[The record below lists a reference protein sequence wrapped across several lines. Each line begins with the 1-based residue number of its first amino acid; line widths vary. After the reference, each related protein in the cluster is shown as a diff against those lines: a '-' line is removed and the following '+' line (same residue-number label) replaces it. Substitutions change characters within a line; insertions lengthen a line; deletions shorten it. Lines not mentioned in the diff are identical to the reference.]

1 MVEFV
6 VWAEPFKVIALS
18 VGIAGVVENDSEPAV
33 TENCV
38 LSSAV
43 AAAASAGV
51 RHPRTANAIA
61 EATSRVM
68 GPWSLGRR
76 AWGPGEHL
84 VESIARFLYLDRQ
97 VRLPQMR

>member
-1 MVEFV
+1 MIVFV

-18 VGIAGVVENDSEPAV
+18 VGIAGVVESDSEPAV

-51 RHPRTANAIA
+51 RHPKTANAIA
-61 EATSRVM
+61 EATSRVT
-68 GPWSLGRR
+68 GPWSLDRR

-84 VESIARFLYLDRQ
+84 VESIARFLYLDR
-97 VRLPQMR
+97 